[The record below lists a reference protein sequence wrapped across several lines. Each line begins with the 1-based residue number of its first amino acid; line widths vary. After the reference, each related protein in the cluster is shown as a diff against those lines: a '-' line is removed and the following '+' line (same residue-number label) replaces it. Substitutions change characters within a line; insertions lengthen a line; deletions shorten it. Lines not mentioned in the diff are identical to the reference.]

1 MSFFASSTVKK
12 QFGNS
17 LSFSFVNY
25 VVLKKIQAK
34 CLMCK
39 MNVFCVCVCVIA
51 LHNALCQCSIC
62 V

>member
-1 MSFFASSTVKK
+1 MSFFASSIIKK

-17 LSFSFVNY
+17 LSFSFVNC

-39 MNVFCVCVCVIA
+39 SNGLFCVCNCVA
-51 LHNALCQCSIC
+51 
-62 V
+62 